1 MNKIVVKSRVNSDG
15 MLHLKLC
22 VGQAEADKDVQVT
35 VEPLLSA
42 PRSEKPCMTAANL
55 LQSGLV
61 GIWADRA
68 DIGESREFARRLRA
82 QAQARSHSA

>member
-1 MNKIVVKSRVNSDG
+1 MNKIVLKSKVNSDG

-35 VEPLLSA
+35 VEPVVSA
-42 PRSEKPCMTAANL
+42 AGAEKPRMTAANL

-61 GIWADRA
+61 GIWADRV
-68 DIGESREFARRLRA
+68 DIGDSREFARRLRA
-82 QAQARSHSA
+82 QAQTRSHSA